1 MGEKDILEKSLC
13 AFNDVFADIVNTL
26 VFNGMRR
33 ISEDSLENAI
43 VHSAYH
49 GSKAFRELERDIAKN
64 WLDNDIRISLIG
76 IENQS
81 KAENDIPL
89 RIIGYDGASYRDQ
102 IRYEK
107 DNKGLRKKT
116 VDACPVVTLV
126 LYFGYTE
133 RWNKAKTVHEAL
145 GDKLLPELKPFV
157 SDYKINIFEIAW
169 LTPDQVKEFNSD
181 FRYVADYF
189 VQMRMTG
196 TYIGSNEEMKH
207 VREVLQLMSQL
218 TGDDRFTNAIGEI
231 DRNGQEGG
239 IKTMRS
245 AIDIYWEKG
254 IEQGIEQGIEKGIEQ
269 GEDRHLV
276 EQICK
281 KLRRGKD
288 VEQIA
293 DELEEDIVRVKL
305 ICEMAK
311 EYYPDYDF
319 DKVYKA
325 VKEELLSVNV

>member
-1 MGEKDILEKSLC
+1 
-13 AFNDVFADIVNTL
+13 
-26 VFNGMRR
+26 
-33 ISEDSLENAI
+33 
-43 VHSAYH
+43 
-49 GSKAFRELERDIAKN
+49 
-64 WLDNDIRISLIG
+64 
-76 IENQS
+76 
-81 KAENDIPL
+81 
-89 RIIGYDGASYRDQ
+89 
-102 IRYEK
+102 
-107 DNKGLRKKT
+107 
-116 VDACPVVTLV
+116 
-126 LYFGYTE
+126 
-133 RWNKAKTVHEAL
+133 
-145 GDKLLPELKPFV
+145 
-157 SDYKINIFEIAW
+157 
-169 LTPDQVKEFNSD
+169 
-181 FRYVADYF
+181 
-189 VQMRMTG
+189 
-196 TYIGSNEEMKH
+196 
-207 VREVLQLMSQL
+207 MSQL

>member
-1 MGEKDILEKSLC
+1 MCYCSSE
-13 AFNDVFADIVNTL
+13 AD
-26 VFNGMRR
+26 
-33 ISEDSLENAI
+33 
-43 VHSAYH
+43 
-49 GSKAFRELERDIAKN
+49 
-64 WLDNDIRISLIG
+64 
-76 IENQS
+76 
-81 KAENDIPL
+81 
-89 RIIGYDGASYRDQ
+89 
-102 IRYEK
+102 
-107 DNKGLRKKT
+107 
-116 VDACPVVTLV
+116 
-126 LYFGYTE
+126 
-133 RWNKAKTVHEAL
+133 
-145 GDKLLPELKPFV
+145 
-157 SDYKINIFEIAW
+157 
-169 LTPDQVKEFNSD
+169 
-181 FRYVADYF
+181 
-189 VQMRMTG
+189 
-196 TYIGSNEEMKH
+196 GSNEEMKH

-254 IEQGIEQGIEKGIEQ
+254 IEQGIEQ

>member
-1 MGEKDILEKSLC
+1 M
-13 AFNDVFADIVNTL
+13 
-26 VFNGMRR
+26 
-33 ISEDSLENAI
+33 
-43 VHSAYH
+43 
-49 GSKAFRELERDIAKN
+49 
-64 WLDNDIRISLIG
+64 
-76 IENQS
+76 
-81 KAENDIPL
+81 
-89 RIIGYDGASYRDQ
+89 
-102 IRYEK
+102 
-107 DNKGLRKKT
+107 
-116 VDACPVVTLV
+116 
-126 LYFGYTE
+126 
-133 RWNKAKTVHEAL
+133 HEAL

-254 IEQGIEQGIEKGIEQ
+254 IEQG
-269 GEDRHLV
+269 EDRHLV

-293 DELEEDIVRVKL
+293 DELEEDIIKVKL
-305 ICEMAK
+305 ICDMAK
-311 EYYPDYDF
+311 EYSPDYDF

-325 VKEELLSVNV
+325 VKEELLSANV

>member
-1 MGEKDILEKSLC
+1 MCYCSSE
-13 AFNDVFADIVNTL
+13 AD
-26 VFNGMRR
+26 
-33 ISEDSLENAI
+33 
-43 VHSAYH
+43 
-49 GSKAFRELERDIAKN
+49 
-64 WLDNDIRISLIG
+64 
-76 IENQS
+76 
-81 KAENDIPL
+81 
-89 RIIGYDGASYRDQ
+89 
-102 IRYEK
+102 
-107 DNKGLRKKT
+107 
-116 VDACPVVTLV
+116 
-126 LYFGYTE
+126 
-133 RWNKAKTVHEAL
+133 
-145 GDKLLPELKPFV
+145 
-157 SDYKINIFEIAW
+157 
-169 LTPDQVKEFNSD
+169 
-181 FRYVADYF
+181 
-189 VQMRMTG
+189 
-196 TYIGSNEEMKH
+196 GSNDEMKH

-254 IEQGIEQGIEKGIEQ
+254 IEQGIEQ